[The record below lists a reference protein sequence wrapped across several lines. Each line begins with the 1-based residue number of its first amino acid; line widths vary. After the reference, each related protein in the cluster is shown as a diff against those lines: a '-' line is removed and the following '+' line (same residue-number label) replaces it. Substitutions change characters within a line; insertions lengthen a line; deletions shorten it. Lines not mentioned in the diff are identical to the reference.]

1 MEVTDTKIRSQK
13 RSRLVRRGNETSWI
27 CAAWEVCICWRLQTT
42 SRFYANGVPFIRWQR
57 KKTTKYRMTR
67 GNEGNGISPHPFICV
82 FVFALGAFFSS
93 SKYPLVMALK
103 LVRYIV
109 HPHVLAFVNM
119 YMNNTTYNTAI
130 IAHHKQA
137 AALYLLFHAYAFLW

>member
-1 MEVTDTKIRSQK
+1 MRRVGY
-13 RSRLVRRGNETSWI
+13 VRRGR
-27 CAAWEVCICWRLQTT
+27 CASVGAYKRHHVSMPMECLLL
-42 SRFYANGVPFIRWQR
+42 GGKE
-57 KKTTKYRMTR
+57 KKKKYRMTR